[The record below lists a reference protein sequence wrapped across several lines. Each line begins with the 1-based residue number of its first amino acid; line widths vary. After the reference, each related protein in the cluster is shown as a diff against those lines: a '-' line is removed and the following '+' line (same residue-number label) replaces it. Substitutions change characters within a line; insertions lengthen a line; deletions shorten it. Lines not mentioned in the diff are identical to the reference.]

1 MTTKPFR
8 WSSIN
13 SDLALAREV
22 SNCRPQKPVDW
33 EDVAHRLSS
42 YFGSDEKPVKLT
54 GRGCRERIDRI
65 LSKYKEEDNRSLKRY
80 SIYCIL

>member
-54 GRGCRERIDRI
+54 GRGCTGCP
-65 LSKYKEEDNRSLKRY
+65 KKRGV
-80 SIYCIL
+80 LVWKFNF